1 MKAEFG
7 LYTIIY
13 EFYEARILCGYYHFG
28 DPLPSLPQIG
38 ATFHVAPST
47 ARTALALLEEKGYV
61 AVDARKVAK
70 VVYRA
75 ESSVYRKNTAT
86 MLAPRWHEIQELER
100 AGNLI
105 LKPCWE
111 AGLKNWT
118 GDEWKAFLKELTDR
132 HPDLATVW
140 IHFFITGLSRLDNQ
154 LILNLYW
161 EVVNFFRFPYLVDK
175 QPIGRNLAEMTK
187 EAFFSQVLMASYQ
200 QVVAETA
207 SFLDASKAEYR
218 VDAQEPL
225 AFSWRIRRQRPQ
237 MRYSLASTIIH
248 EIMCGE
254 YPIGAALP
262 PLSQMA
268 ASHGVSMN
276 TARRALG
283 LLSTLGVIETRQG
296 KKSFIRM
303 ESAGFDIRHPEIREG
318 LRLYLEA
325 LDFLFLT
332 IEPVTRYTLGAAT
345 PSQRDELA
353 VNIARLRRDSLEYG
367 CYEICLALMARHCPL
382 HMVRECYARILELL
396 TWGYP
401 LALSR
406 LKGASLRG
414 EYAAFLSEI
423 ERLLLRDDVD
433 GYAAAWKALI
443 DRDLKTSRAFMRES
457 QAEDVR

>member
-75 ESSVYRKNTAT
+75 EASVYRKNTAM
-86 MLAPRWHEIQELER
+86 MLAPRWQEILELER
-100 AGNLI
+100 AGYLL

-111 AGLKNWT
+111 AGLKGWT
-118 GDEWKAFLKELTDR
+118 QDEWEAFLEDLTKR
-132 HPDLATVW
+132 RPDLATVW
-140 IHFFITGLSRLDNQ
+140 IHFFLTGLSKLHNQ
-154 LILNLYW
+154 LVLNLYW
-161 EVVNFFRFPYLVDK
+161 EVVNFFRFPYLVERRPVERD
-175 QPIGRNLAEMTK
+175 LAGMTQ
-187 EAFFSQVLMASYQ
+187 EAFFSEVLVSSYEQ
-200 QVVAETA
+200 VAEGIA
-207 SFLDASKAEYR
+207 SFLKEEQAKNAPAS
-218 VDAQEPL
+218 VEPL
-225 AFSWRIRRQRPQ
+225 AFTWRIHRQRPQ
-237 MRYSLASTIIH
+237 MRYTLASTIIR
-248 EIMCGE
+248 EVMYGK
-254 YPIGAALP
+254 YPVGDALP
-262 PLSQMA
+262 GLSRLA
-268 ASHGVSMN
+268 ERYGVSMN

-296 KKSFIRM
+296 KKSYIRM
-303 ESAGFDIRHPEIREG
+303 EPAGFDIRHPEIREG

-325 LDFLFLT
+325 LDFLLLT
-332 IEPVTRYTLGAAT
+332 IEPVTRYTLDAIGPDGRAELLRGIAA
-345 PSQRDELA
+345 
-353 VNIARLRRDSLEYG
+353 LRRDAQEHG
-367 CYEICLALMARHCPL
+367 CYEICFAPIAQHCPL
-382 HMVRECYARILELL
+382 SMVRECYARLLELL

-406 LKGASLRG
+406 LKGASLRD
-414 EYAAFLSEI
+414 EYAAFLADAE
-423 ERLLLRDDVD
+423 EKLMQGDAD

-443 DRDLKTSRAFMRES
+443 ERDLRNARAFIQEEG
-457 QAEDVR
+457 AEPQ